1 MIKIEQTII
10 YITLQLFVIV
20 TATCTLLGIDINVVV
35 MIYLPTYFHK
45 YLYTFVAVTKFAC
58 FTYQQG

>member
-35 MIYLPTYFHK
+35 MIYLPTY
-45 YLYTFVAVTKFAC
+45 LSSQILVLLL
-58 FTYQQG
+58 